1 MLGNFNDAIA
11 RLEAQKEAIDKAI
24 AILRDF
30 DDGGMSDSAAP
41 KKATAKKA
49 IKKRVMSEAGRKAI
63 ADAVRKRWAAKRKAA
78 AKKAA

>member
-30 DDGGMSDSAAP
+30 DGGGISDSAAP

-63 ADAVRKRWAAKRKAA
+63 SDASKRYWAAKKKA